1 MKIVALRTG
10 TLSVGDYNARR
21 DVGDITDLKASI
33 ELEGLL
39 QPVVVRP
46 VKGKYEVVVGSR
58 RLAAAKAAGL
68 KTVLALVREM
78 NDGEALLVS
87 LSENIQRQ
95 SLDPEEEAEALQ
107 TLMRIDDEKYGNTKK
122 LAKALGISETR
133 IKQKLMVMELMPRLR
148 REVPVRYAPPVYE
161 RRESKAL
168 PFEHATIV
176 ADVFRTEEVR
186 KLPDKIKEKKQVEL
200 AKTIAPLPQ
209 EQARKVADR
218 FKMFPQKPIAAVK
231 REALQMETGVM
242 IRSYFRPRIA
252 RELERAARDR
262 NMTTEELVPL
272 AVEDWLRSKRYLD

>member
-1 MKIVALRTG
+1 MKIVQLRTSG
-10 TLSVGDYNARR
+10 LSVGDYNARR
-21 DVGDITDLKASI
+21 EVGDVTDLKASI
-33 ELEGLL
+33 ESEGLL
-39 QPVVVRP
+39 QPLVVRP

-68 KTVLALVREM
+68 KTVSALVREM
-78 NDGEALLVS
+78 DDSEALLVS

-122 LAKALGISETR
+122 LAKGLGISEAR

-148 REVPVRYAPPVYE
+148 REVPVRYAPPTYE

-176 ADVFRTEEVR
+176 ADAFRTEEVK
-186 KLPDKIKEKKQVEL
+186 KLPEKVKEQKQVEL

-209 EQARKVADR
+209 EQARKVVDR
-218 FKMFPQKPIAAVK
+218 FKMFPEKPITTVR
-231 REALQMETGVM
+231 REALQMEAGVM

-252 RELERAARDR
+252 RALEQAASER

-272 AVEDWLRSKRYLD
+272 AVEDWLRTKGYLG